1 MHSTS
6 IGVDI
11 FFSLM
16 RSYFCLLVAAFSP
29 CQGSEPRLKYMRTY
43 PNDSRSSRLDCSVE
57 TTSGNKDDE
66 EETGFT
72 TAAEYLRWD
81 KEEQECVAD
90 DKQACYRSQDEC

>member
-6 IGVDI
+6 MGVDI

-16 RSYFCLLVAAFSP
+16 RSYFCLLVAAFRP
-29 CQGSEPRLKYMRTY
+29 CHGSEPRLKYMRTY

-72 TAAEYLRWD
+72 TEYLRRD

-90 DKQACYRSQDEC
+90 DKQARYRSQDEC